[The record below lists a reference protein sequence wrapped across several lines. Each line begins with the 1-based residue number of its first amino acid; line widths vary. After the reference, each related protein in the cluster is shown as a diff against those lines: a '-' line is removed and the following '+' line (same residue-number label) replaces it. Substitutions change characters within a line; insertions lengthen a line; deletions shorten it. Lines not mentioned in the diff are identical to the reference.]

1 MKFRLKLFL
10 LLLAVSIIPVLL
22 VGIVSYY
29 DDERVIAEHTLN
41 NLKFFIEKEEENITD
56 VINLHFKELN
66 LISNKI
72 DLLQSVEDYNNFRT
86 KENQQAMNEVLNTL
100 KGNLS
105 DVNKISITDLNGKI
119 LASTKNTEINQNQPY
134 ERFDERIK
142 SEQVMV
148 DFTLT
153 NEGLPVILFSKILM
167 ISTNQIG
174 IIFAEFEPQGIFG
187 DINTNTLGRTGEFSV
202 AKKINENEILLIYP
216 LIIEEEVI
224 LKKTISMEKN
234 TIPIIQSMMKN
245 EDQFLNLI
253 NLQSEPV
260 MAVTGYIEEA
270 EWGIAASI
278 NKSEIFTP
286 LQLSLF
292 VLIFVFIIVSIS
304 VIVIATFFSKTI
316 ASPVNEIVNASNQI
330 AQGNLDVKL
339 DIKTG
344 DELNLLSDSFNEMT
358 ESLKNKIK
366 IEEEL
371 ENSKDQLRNERIN
384 TIGMLSAQIA
394 HDIKNPLHT
403 IKNSIEIIRKKHP
416 SEDIVTRE
424 INRIDR
430 GTTRIAHQVED
441 VLNYINTTQIDFTQV
456 SLLKILQSTME
467 TLKIPDK
474 IDIIAPKKDL
484 IVECDAEKIESVFNN
499 ILLNAIHAIGN
510 SKGTIEIRAYQKR
523 NKAIIEFENTGPNI
537 QEDILPRIF
546 EPLFSTKEKG
556 TGLGLVSCKN
566 IIERH
571 NGSIEVSS
579 NPVIFKISIPIK
591 H

>member
-1 MKFRLKLFL
+1 
-10 LLLAVSIIPVLL
+10 
-22 VGIVSYY
+22 
-29 DDERVIAEHTLN
+29 
-41 NLKFFIEKEEENITD
+41 
-56 VINLHFKELN
+56 
-66 LISNKI
+66 
-72 DLLQSVEDYNNFRT
+72 
-86 KENQQAMNEVLNTL
+86 
-100 KGNLS
+100 
-105 DVNKISITDLNGKI
+105 
-119 LASTKNTEINQNQPY
+119 
-134 ERFDERIK
+134 
-142 SEQVMV
+142 
-148 DFTLT
+148 
-153 NEGLPVILFSKILM
+153 
-167 ISTNQIG
+167 
-174 IIFAEFEPQGIFG
+174 
-187 DINTNTLGRTGEFSV
+187 
-202 AKKINENEILLIYP
+202 
-216 LIIEEEVI
+216 
-224 LKKTISMEKN
+224 
-234 TIPIIQSMMKN
+234 
-245 EDQFLNLI
+245 
-253 NLQSEPV
+253 
-260 MAVTGYIEEA
+260 
-270 EWGIAASI
+270 
-278 NKSEIFTP
+278 
-286 LQLSLF
+286 
-292 VLIFVFIIVSIS
+292 VFIIVSIS

-344 DELNLLSDSFNEMT
+344 DELNLLSDSFNDMT

-371 ENSKDQLRNERIN
+371 ENSKNQLRNERIN

-474 IDIIAPKKDL
+474 IEVISPKKDL

-510 SKGTIEIRAYQKR
+510 NKGMIEIRTHQKR
-523 NKAIIEFENTGPNI
+523 NEAIIEFENTGPNI

>member
-29 DDERVIAEHTLN
+29 DDERVISEHTLN

-86 KENQQAMNEVLNTL
+86 KENQQAMNEVLDTL

-142 SEQVMV
+142 SEQAMV

-174 IIFAEFEPQGIFG
+174 IIFAEFEPQVIFG

-416 SEDIVTRE
+416 SKDIVTRE

-474 IDIIAPKKDL
+474 IDIISPKKDL
-484 IVECDAEKIESVFNN
+484 VVECDAEKIESVFNN

-510 SKGTIEIRAYQKR
+510 SKGMIEIRAYQKQ
-523 NKAIIEFENTGPNI
+523 NEAIIEFENTGPNI

>member
-142 SEQVMV
+142 SERVMV

-224 LKKTISMEKN
+224 LKKTISTEKN

-245 EDQFLNLI
+245 EDEFLNLI

-474 IDIIAPKKDL
+474 IDIIDPKKDL

>member
-316 ASPVNEIVNASNQI
+316 ASPVNEMVNASNQI

-474 IDIIAPKKDL
+474 IDIIDPKKDL